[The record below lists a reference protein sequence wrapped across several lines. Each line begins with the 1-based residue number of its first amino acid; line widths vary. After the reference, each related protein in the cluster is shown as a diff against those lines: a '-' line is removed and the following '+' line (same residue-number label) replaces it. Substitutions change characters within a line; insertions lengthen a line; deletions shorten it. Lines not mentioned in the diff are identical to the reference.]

1 MNSGPGT
8 LSGTGA
14 EAGHDRRTLHAS
26 MDPAKALVMCS
37 IAELVNRGRAQW
49 STLESGD
56 VELRLPSGEIF
67 VLGDQTVTRI
77 A

>member
-1 MNSGPGT
+1 MNGEPGT
-8 LSGTGA
+8 IRGSKA
-14 EAGHDRRTLHAS
+14 EAGNDGLALHAS
-26 MDPAKALVMCS
+26 TDAAKALVMSS
-37 IAELVNRGRAQW
+37 IAELVSRGRAEW

-56 VELRLPSGEIF
+56 VELRLPGGEIF

>member
-1 MNSGPGT
+1 MNSEPSTIPG
-8 LSGTGA
+8 SEA
-14 EAGHDRRTLHAS
+14 EAGHDGLALHAS
-26 MDPAKALVMCS
+26 MDPAKALVMAS
-37 IAELVNRGRAQW
+37 ITELVNRGCAQW

-56 VELRLPSGEIF
+56 VELRLPGGEIF

>member
-1 MNSGPGT
+1 MNGGPGAILGSKT
-8 LSGTGA
+8 
-14 EAGHDRRTLHAS
+14 EAGNDGLTLHAS
-26 MDPAKALVMCS
+26 TDAAKALVMSS
-37 IAELVNRGRAQW
+37 IAELVNRGCAQW

>member
-1 MNSGPGT
+1 MNNGPGT
-8 LSGTGA
+8 ILGA
-14 EAGHDRRTLHAS
+14 EDKAGNDSLALHAS
-26 MDPAKALVMCS
+26 VDPAKALVMSS
-37 IAELVNRGRAQW
+37 IAELVNRGCAEW

-56 VELRLPSGEIF
+56 VELRLPGGEIF

>member
-1 MNSGPGT
+1 MNGEPGT
-8 LSGTGA
+8 IRGSKA
-14 EAGHDRRTLHAS
+14 EAGNDGLALHAS
-26 MDPAKALVMCS
+26 TDAAKALVMSS
-37 IAELVNRGRAQW
+37 IAELVSRGRAEW

-56 VELRLPSGEIF
+56 VELRLPDGEIF